1 MTVGELRERMS
12 NDEFVHWAQY
22 HALQAQ
28 QMELEQKRAR
38 GEGRATSD

>member
-22 HALQAQ
+22 YALQAQ
-28 QMELEQKRAR
+28 QIELETLKAKGVGRR
-38 GEGRATSD
+38 G